1 MKKFKLEEKVF
12 EAEDASGVIDF
23 MRKDSWSA
31 TQDDK
36 EFLRKTAKYA
46 NMWSGKSFRYNSKEA
61 LVEDLLSSGLLV
73 EVQDGELNTASGNL
87 QIYVKFVRNLA

>member
-1 MKKFKLEEKVF
+1 MKRYKLEGKVF
-12 EAEDASGVIDF
+12 EAEDANGVIDF

-46 NMWSGKSFRYNSKEA
+46 NMWSGKSFRYNTKEA

-73 EVQDGELNTASGNL
+73 EVQDGES
-87 QIYVKFVRNLA
+87 

>member
-61 LVEDLLSSGLLV
+61 LAEDLLSSGLLV
-73 EVQDGELNTASGNL
+73 EVQDGES
-87 QIYVKFVRNLA
+87 

>member
-1 MKKFKLEEKVF
+1 MKKYKLEGKVF
-12 EAEDASGVIDF
+12 EAEDANGVIDF

-31 TQDDK
+31 TQSDK

-46 NMWSGKSFRYNSKEA
+46 NMWSGKSFRYNTKEA

-73 EVQDGELNTASGNL
+73 EVQDGES
-87 QIYVKFVRNLA
+87 

>member
-1 MKKFKLEEKVF
+1 MKRYKLEGKVF
-12 EAEDASGVIDF
+12 EAEDANGVIDF

-31 TQDDK
+31 TQSDK

-46 NMWSGKSFRYNSKEA
+46 NMWSGKSFRYNTIEA

-73 EVQDGELNTASGNL
+73 EVQDGES
-87 QIYVKFVRNLA
+87 

>member
-31 TQDDK
+31 TQIYK

-46 NMWSGKSFRYNSKEA
+46 NMWSGDTFRYDSKEV
-61 LVEDLLSSGLLV
+61 LVKDLLSSGVLE
-73 EVQDGELNTASGNL
+73 EVQDGKN
-87 QIYVKFVRNLA
+87 

>member
-12 EAEDASGVIDF
+12 EAEDAMGVIDF
-23 MRKDSWSA
+23 MRKDSWSE
-31 TQDDK
+31 TQNDK

-46 NMWSGKSFRYNSKEA
+46 NMWSGKNFRYDTKEA

-73 EVQDGELNTASGNL
+73 EVQDGES
-87 QIYVKFVRNLA
+87 

>member
-1 MKKFKLEEKVF
+1 MKKYKLEGKVF

-31 TQDDK
+31 TQSDK

-46 NMWSGKSFRYNSKEA
+46 NMWSGDTFRYDSKEV
-61 LVEDLLSSGLLV
+61 LVKDLLSSGLLE
-73 EVQDGELNTASGNL
+73 EVQDGKN
-87 QIYVKFVRNLA
+87 

>member
-31 TQDDK
+31 TQDVK
-36 EFLRKTAKYA
+36 EF
-46 NMWSGKSFRYNSKEA
+46 
-61 LVEDLLSSGLLV
+61 
-73 EVQDGELNTASGNL
+73 
-87 QIYVKFVRNLA
+87 

>member
-12 EAEDASGVIDF
+12 EAEDAMGVIDF
-23 MRKDSWSA
+23 MRKDSWSE
-31 TQDDK
+31 TQNDK

-73 EVQDGELNTASGNL
+73 EVQDGES
-87 QIYVKFVRNLA
+87 

>member
-1 MKKFKLEEKVF
+1 MKRYKLEGKVF

-31 TQDDK
+31 TQSDK

-46 NMWSGKSFRYNSKEA
+46 NMWSGDTFRYDSKEV
-61 LVEDLLSSGLLV
+61 LVKDLLSSGLLE
-73 EVQDGELNTASGNL
+73 EVQDGKN
-87 QIYVKFVRNLA
+87 

>member
-1 MKKFKLEEKVF
+1 MKRYKLEGKVF
-12 EAEDASGVIDF
+12 EAEDANGVIDF

-31 TQDDK
+31 TQSDK

-46 NMWSGKSFRYNSKEA
+46 NMWSGKSFRYNTKEA

-73 EVQDGELNTASGNL
+73 EVQDGES
-87 QIYVKFVRNLA
+87 

>member
-31 TQDDK
+31 TQSDK

-46 NMWSGKSFRYNSKEA
+46 NMWSGDTFRYDSKEV
-61 LVEDLLSSGLLV
+61 LVKDLLSSGLLE
-73 EVQDGELNTASGNL
+73 EVQDGKN
-87 QIYVKFVRNLA
+87 

>member
-1 MKKFKLEEKVF
+1 MKRYKLEGNVF
-12 EAEDASGVIDF
+12 EAEDANGVIDF

-46 NMWSGKSFRYNSKEA
+46 NMWSGKSFRYNTKEA

-73 EVQDGELNTASGNL
+73 EVQDGES
-87 QIYVKFVRNLA
+87 

>member
-46 NMWSGKSFRYNSKEA
+46 NMWSGDTFRYDSKEV
-61 LVEDLLSSGLLV
+61 LVKDLLSSGLLE
-73 EVQDGELNTASGNL
+73 EVQDGKN
-87 QIYVKFVRNLA
+87 

>member
-1 MKKFKLEEKVF
+1 MKRYKLEGKVF
-12 EAEDASGVIDF
+12 EAEDANGVIDF
-23 MRKDSWSA
+23 LRKDSWSA

-46 NMWSGKSFRYNSKEA
+46 NMWSGKSFRYNTKEA

-73 EVQDGELNTASGNL
+73 EVQDGES
-87 QIYVKFVRNLA
+87 